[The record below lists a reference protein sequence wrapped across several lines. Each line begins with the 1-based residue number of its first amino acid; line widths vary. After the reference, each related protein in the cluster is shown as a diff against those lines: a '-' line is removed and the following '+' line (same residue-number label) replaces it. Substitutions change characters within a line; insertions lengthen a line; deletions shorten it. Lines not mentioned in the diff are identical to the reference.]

1 VTPSIR
7 ILLDEC
13 VPRPFR
19 RELPNYNVRT
29 VPEMGWSGITNGKL
43 LRLAEQQFDVFI
55 TIDKNMQHQQ
65 NLASSTMAIIVL
77 NCLSNRI
84 DDLLPFGPAVLA
96 ALETIQP
103 GALVVLS

>member
-1 VTPSIR
+1 
-7 ILLDEC
+7 L
-13 VPRPFR
+13 
-19 RELPNYNVRT
+19 
-29 VPEMGWSGITNGKL
+29 GWSGITNGKL
-43 LRLAEQQFDVFI
+43 LRLAEQQFNIFI
-55 TIDKNMQHQQ
+55 MIDKNMRHQQ
-65 NLASSTMAIIVL
+65 NLASSTMGIIVL